1 MKAKTTRCENLHL
14 NQAEALMTKNDFNT
28 IKSRRNIMNIIAS
41 TDSPILYNGL
51 VKILSELPEIE
62 IIGVTKDLN
71 EAEVAISKYDV
82 HVFIIVFHNMQKSVF
97 NKLKEIKEHN
107 HNLVVIVLSNN
118 PADQYFT
125 QWKNAGADY
134 VFDLAFHF
142 NKVVDV
148 LSGYIYKNLLESLR
162 SNTIQ

>member
-28 IKSRRNIMNIIAS
+28 IKSHRNIMNIIAS

-62 IIGVTKDLN
+62 IIGVTKDIN

-82 HVFIIVFHNMQKSVF
+82 HVFIIVFHNMQKSVR
-97 NKLKEIKEHN
+97 NKLKKIK
-107 HNLVVIVLSNN
+107 
-118 PADQYFT
+118 
-125 QWKNAGADY
+125 KN
-134 VFDLAFHF
+134 
-142 NKVVDV
+142 
-148 LSGYIYKNLLESLR
+148 
-162 SNTIQ
+162 T